1 MTRLGLALI
10 PILLGALLANLWQRS
25 GLQNPIVYLR
35 SDVGTLLL
43 LLGIVGA
50 VVVAGL
56 VVQDERR
63 RRAVA
68 RAAAAVEAEEADARR
83 RFIRR
88 LDHEVKNPLT
98 AMRAALANLN
108 GSGDPAVPEWH
119 VTMRSLRGQVDRLA
133 RLSADLRKLT
143 DLEIQPLEQE
153 EVDVGGLLAELVEIA
168 RDRPEA
174 ACRNISLII
183 PQAPWPLSPVP
194 GDRDLLFL
202 AFHNLI
208 DNAFKFTAEGATV
221 EIRAFE
227 DGASVGVEV
236 ADTGPGVPADELP
249 HLGEEL
255 YRGSAGIGVEG
266 SGLGLALVKAIVA
279 RHNGSMTIRSRPGRG
294 TVVTVRLPGA
304 R

>member
-1 MTRLGLALI
+1 MTRFAVALI
-10 PILLGALLANLWQRS
+10 PLLVGILLAVIWQRGALL
-25 GLQNPIVYLR
+25 NPIVYLR
-35 SDVGTLLL
+35 ADIGSLFL
-43 LLGIVGA
+43 LLGVFA
-50 VVVAGL
+50 AGL
-56 VVQDERR
+56 VAAGVAAAERR

-68 RAAAAVEAEEADARR
+68 AATAAQEAEEADSRR

-108 GSGDPAVPEWH
+108 GACDPQ
-119 VTMRSLRGQVDRLA
+119 TTRSLRVQVDRLA

-143 DLEIQPLEQE
+143 DLEIQPLEQD
-153 EVDVGGLLAELVEIA
+153 EVDVAALLTEVVEIA

-174 ACRNISLII
+174 CCRRINLTV
-183 PQAPWPLSPVP
+183 PEAPWPIAPVP

-202 AFHNLI
+202 AFHNLM
-208 DNAFKFTAEGATV
+208 DNALKFTAEGATV
-221 EIRAFE
+221 EIRAYE
-227 DGASVGVEV
+227 DGASVAVEV
-236 ADTGPGVPADELP
+236 ADTGPGVPSDELP

-255 YRGSAGIGVEG
+255 YRGTAGIGVEG

-279 RHNGSMTIRSRPGRG
+279 RHSGSMTIRSRPGRG

>member
-1 MTRLGLALI
+1 MTRLALALI
-10 PILLGALLANLWQRS
+10 PLVIGLALAFVWQSGALL
-25 GLQNPIVYLR
+25 NPVVYLR
-35 SDVGTLLL
+35 ADVGTLFV
-43 LLGIVGA
+43 LLGTVASACVTA
-50 VVVAGL
+50 VVVL
-56 VVQDERR
+56 NERK

-68 RAAAAVEAEEADARR
+68 AAAAAMEAEEADSRR

-108 GSGDPAVPEWH
+108 GACDPQ
-119 VTMRSLRGQVDRLA
+119 TMRSLRGQVDRLA

-143 DLEIQPLEQE
+143 DLEVQPLEQD
-153 EVDVGGLLAELVEIA
+153 EVDVVGLLTEIVEIA

-174 ACRNISLII
+174 AARRINLTA
-183 PQAPWPLSPVP
+183 PEAPWPIAPIP

-202 AFHNLI
+202 AFHNLV
-208 DNAFKFTAEGATV
+208 DNAFKFTTEGATV

-227 DGASVGVEV
+227 DGTNVAVEV
-236 ADTGPGVPADELP
+236 ADTGPGVPSDELP

-266 SGLGLALVKAIVA
+266 SGLGLALVKAIVT
-279 RHNGSMTIRSRPGRG
+279 RHHGSMTIRSRPGRG

>member
-1 MTRLGLALI
+1 MV
-10 PILLGALLANLWQRS
+10 WQR
-25 GLQNPIVYLR
+25 GANPIVYLR
-35 SDVGTLLL
+35 ADMGTLFL
-43 LLGIVGA
+43 LLGVVGGVIVAGA
-50 VVVAGL
+50 VLAG
-56 VVQDERR
+56 ERR

-68 RAAAAVEAEEADARR
+68 AAAAALAAEEADSRR

-108 GSGDPAVPEWH
+108 GACDPQ
-119 VTMRSLRGQVDRLA
+119 TMRSLRGQVDRLA

-143 DLEIQPLEQE
+143 DLELQPLEQE
-153 EVDVGGLLAELVEIA
+153 EVDLAALLAELVEIA

-174 ACRNISLII
+174 CCRSIVLTI
-183 PQAPWPLSPVP
+183 PQAPWPLAPVL

-202 AFHNLI
+202 AFHNLL
-208 DNAFKFTAEGATV
+208 DNALKFTGEGATV
-221 EIRAFE
+221 EVRAYE
-227 DGASVGVEV
+227 DSSDVAIEV
-236 ADTGPGVPADELP
+236 ADTGPGIAPEELP

-279 RHNGSMTIRSRPGRG
+279 RHNGAMTIRSRPGRG
-294 TVVTVRLPGA
+294 TVVTMRLPGA

>member
-1 MTRLGLALI
+1 MIRLALSLIPLGLG
-10 PILLGALLANLWQRS
+10 ILLAAVWQS
-25 GLQNPIVYLR
+25 GRLQNPIIYLR
-35 SDVGTLLL
+35 ADVGTLFV
-43 LLGIVGA
+43 LLGVVGA
-50 VVVAGL
+50 AGVIAAVAVG
-56 VVQDERR
+56 ERR
-63 RRAVA
+63 RRAI
-68 RAAAAVEAEEADARR
+68 AAAAAAKEAEEADSRR

-108 GSGDPAVPEWH
+108 GACDPQ
-119 VTMRSLRGQVDRLA
+119 TMRSLRGQVDRLA

-143 DLEIQPLEQE
+143 DLEVQPLEQD
-153 EVDVGGLLAELVEIA
+153 EVDVAALLAEVVEIA

-174 ACRNISLII
+174 CCRHINLTV
-183 PQAPWPLSPVP
+183 PQAPWPIAPVP

-202 AFHNLI
+202 AFHNLM
-208 DNAFKFTAEGATV
+208 DNALKFTSEEATIEV
-221 EIRAFE
+221 RAYE
-227 DGASVGVEV
+227 DGANVAVEV

-279 RHNGSMTIRSRPGRG
+279 RHNGSTTIRSRPGRG

>member
-1 MTRLGLALI
+1 MRLALALI
-10 PILLGALLANLWQRS
+10 PLLLGFLLAVVWQS
-25 GLQNPIVYLR
+25 GDLQNPIVYLR
-35 SDVGTLLL
+35 ADVGTLFV
-43 LLGIVGA
+43 LLGMVGA
-50 VVVAGL
+50 AAVAG
-56 VVQDERR
+56 VVLMAERR

-68 RAAAAVEAEEADARR
+68 AAAAALTAEEADSRR

-108 GSGDPAVPEWH
+108 GACDPQ
-119 VTMRSLRGQVDRLA
+119 TMRSLRGQVDRLA

-143 DLEIQPLEQE
+143 DLEVQPLEQD
-153 EVDVGGLLAELVEIA
+153 EVDVAGLLAELVEIA

-174 ACRNISLII
+174 SARRINLTV
-183 PQAPWPLSPVP
+183 PEAPWPIAPVP

-202 AFHNLI
+202 AFHNLL
-208 DNAFKFTAEGATV
+208 DNAFKFTSEGATV
-221 EIRAFE
+221 EVRAYE
-227 DGASVGVEV
+227 DGASVAVEV
-236 ADTGPGVPADELP
+236 ADTGPGVPPDELP

-294 TVVTVRLPGA
+294 TVVTVKLPGA

>member
-1 MTRLGLALI
+1 MIRLGLGLI
-10 PILLGALLANLWQRS
+10 PVLLGLLLANLWQR
-25 GLQNPIVYLR
+25 GELQNPIVYLR
-35 SDVGTLLL
+35 ADIGTLLL
-43 LLGIVGA
+43 LLGGLGSCA
-50 VVVAGL
+50 VVAL
-56 VVQDERR
+56 VLLDERR
-63 RRAVA
+63 KRAVA
-68 RAAAAVEAEEADARR
+68 RATAALEAEEADARR

-108 GSGDPAVPEWH
+108 GTCDPQ
-119 VTMRSLRGQVDRLA
+119 TMRSLRGQVDRLA

-143 DLEIQPLEQE
+143 DLEIQQLEQD
-153 EVDVGGLLAELVEIA
+153 EVDLGALLAEVVEIA

-174 ACRNISLII
+174 ARRKISLVM
-183 PQAPWPLSPVP
+183 PQAPWPIAPVP

-202 AFHNLI
+202 AFHNLV
-208 DNAFKFTAEGATV
+208 DNAFKFTGEGATV

-227 DGASVGVEV
+227 DGANVAVEV
-236 ADTGPGVPADELP
+236 ADTGPGVPPEELP

-279 RHNGSMTIRSRPGRG
+279 RHNGAMNIRSRPGRG
-294 TVVTVRLPGA
+294 TVVTVRLPEA